1 MVGSG
6 IIPSSAEMGLQI
18 WAHRSHPST
27 AALASVTCIQA
38 LLGVAGSP
46 RAPCQGPA
54 MLGGMGAGTLTLNG
68 PVGLDS
74 PTSHV
79 MEASDFTPVPRF
91 LLRPSPTPPPIPQG
105 AGPWCLESLIPFSGS
120 LRRIVFAGPS
130 FRHRDPGSRPCQPS
144 VQRRPRVAVFCVP
157 SSGARS
163 LGEPSCSP
171 ACRLHL

>member
-79 MEASDFTPVPRF
+79 MEASDFTPVPLPPAPFPHPAPHSPRCWALVLGVTHSF
-91 LLRPSPTPPPIPQG
+91 LRIVVEDCVRRAVVPSP
-105 AGPWCLESLIPFSGS
+105 
-120 LRRIVFAGPS
+120 
-130 FRHRDPGSRPCQPS
+130 
-144 VQRRPRVAVFCVP
+144 
-157 SSGARS
+157 
-163 LGEPSCSP
+163 
-171 ACRLHL
+171 